1 MSKSQKSKSWVYG
14 LCAGLASLAVL
25 AAPALSDVT
34 DSLNGGVVTGGP
46 SSEKCVVVES
56 KFGDNFVD
64 GSSCSNVFA
73 TAPGGGRG
81 KQLTFKELSELPVGT
96 QVIICSDQISGG
108 GYIATT
114 PLKDSPPYTM
124 VSGLAQCAK

>member
-34 DSLNGGVVTGGP
+34 DSLNGGGVSSGP
-46 SSEKCVVVES
+46 SSEKCIVIES
-56 KFGDNFVD
+56 KFGANFTD
-64 GSSCSNVFA
+64 GTACSNISIA
-73 TAPGGGRG
+73 GANGELG
-81 KQLTFKELSELPVGT
+81 KQLTFKELLELPAGS
-96 QVIICSDQISGG
+96 QLIICSDQIKGWG
-108 GYIATT
+108 FMATT

-124 VSGLAQCAK
+124 VNLAQCVK

>member
-34 DSLNGGVVTGGP
+34 DSLNGGAVQSGP
-46 SSEKCVVVES
+46 SSEKCVVIES
-56 KFGDNFVD
+56 KFGDNFAD

-73 TAPGGGRG
+73 TTATGARG
-81 KQLTFKELSELPVGT
+81 AQLTFKNISELPAGT
-96 QVIICSDQISGG
+96 QVIVCSDQISGWG
-108 GYIATT
+108 FLATT
-114 PLKDSPPYTM
+114 PLKDSPPYIL
-124 VSGLAQCAK
+124 VNLAQCAK